1 MIKYTVFITTQ
12 ELPLNNMKKTAF
24 ITALLTTGLVATA
37 GEPVV
42 IAEPTIAP
50 ACACPLS
57 WEFGVAEN
65 TAANDIITAQSF
77 NRVKLSTITYDL
89 TGLYSLDQH
98 NAIDL
103 RFGFGHGKDSSARDE
118 YKDSYTG
125 YSFYLM
131 PGYRYTTP
139 ICDNMTFFAGANAG
153 LINHSL
159 KFKRTSNAGSVS
171 AHDSDYGLAMSAEVG
186 VTYDICKNVY
196 LFWAYQY
203 STSTAQPKPDFG
215 GGFSVTAH
223 KQQFHSFRAGVGV
236 KF

>member
-1 MIKYTVFITTQ
+1 
-12 ELPLNNMKKTAF
+12 MKKTAY
-24 ITALLTTGLVATA
+24 ITAFLAAGLAAVA
-37 GEPVV
+37 GEPTP
-42 IAEPTIAP
+42 ISAP
-50 ACACPLS
+50 PVLPEVAPQPAVACACPLS

-89 TGLYSLDQH
+89 TGLYSLDEN
-98 NAIDL
+98 NAVDL
-103 RFGFGHGKDSSARDE
+103 RFGFGHGKDTSKGNG

-131 PGYRYTTP
+131 PGYRYTTS
-139 ICDNMTFFAGANAG
+139 ICDNMSFFAGANAG
-153 LINHSL
+153 IINHSL
-159 KFKRTSNAGSVS
+159 KFKRVVDDYSVS
-171 AHDSDYGLAMSAEVG
+171 AHGSDYGLAVSAEVG
-186 VTYDICKNVY
+186 ITYDICKNTY

-223 KQQFHSFRAGVGV
+223 KQQFHSFRAGIGV